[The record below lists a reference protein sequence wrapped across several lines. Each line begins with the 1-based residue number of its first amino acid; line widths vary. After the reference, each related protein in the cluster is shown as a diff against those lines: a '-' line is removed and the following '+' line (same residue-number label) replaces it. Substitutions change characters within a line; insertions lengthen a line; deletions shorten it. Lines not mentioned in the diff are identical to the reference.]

1 MTSLRMA
8 FIAGF
13 FIFIVG
19 AILSALRGKRVIYD
33 DSKKEVVNESGS
45 SSPSPSVSP
54 STVKTEEVRN

>member
-1 MTSLRMA
+1 
-8 FIAGF
+8 
-13 FIFIVG
+13 VG
-19 AILSALRGKRVIYD
+19 AILSAMRGKRVIYD